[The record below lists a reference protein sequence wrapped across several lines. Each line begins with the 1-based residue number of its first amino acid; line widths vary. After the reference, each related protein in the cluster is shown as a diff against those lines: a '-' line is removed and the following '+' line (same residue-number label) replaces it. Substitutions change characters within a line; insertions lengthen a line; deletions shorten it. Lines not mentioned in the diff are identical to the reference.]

1 MLRFLPKY
9 LFALAGTFF
18 LFSLGWLRSRHRFL
32 IYQIAVHFGYPA
44 SSERRLLPTAA
55 ISRVLP
61 GPFEPRLLELDPA
74 EGNVTTLEL
83 AVLAESV
90 RRRQPTTL
98 FEIGTFDGRTT
109 LNLAANCPEDA
120 HIHTLDLPASQI
132 EATRFDLDRGENQFV
147 EKESSGR
154 RFAGTPFA
162 AKITQHLGDSATYD
176 FSPFERSID
185 WFFIDGSHA
194 YDYVRSDTA
203 RALGSM
209 SKDGGIIFWHDYQPD
224 WPGVIRALNEL
235 QRSEPKLAGIV
246 HLEGTTL
253 AYCEVPA
260 TNQP

>member
-1 MLRFLPKY
+1 MHRFLPKY
-9 LFALAGTFF
+9 LLALAGSVF
-18 LFSLGWLRSRHRFL
+18 LFSVGWLRQSHRFL
-32 IYQIAVHFGYPA
+32 IYQIAVHFGYPP
-44 SSERRLLPTAA
+44 SSEEQILPTAA

-61 GPFEPRLLELDPA
+61 GLFEPRLLEIDPA

-90 RRRQPTTL
+90 RRSKPSVL

-109 LNLAANCPEDA
+109 LNLAANTPTTA
-120 HIHTLDLPASQI
+120 RIHTLDLLASQI
-132 EATRFDLDRGENQFV
+132 TATRYGLDRGESQFV
-147 EKESSGR
+147 KKEASGR

-162 AKITQHLGDSATYD
+162 PKIIQHFGDSATFD
-176 FSPFERSID
+176 FLPFRGGID

-203 RALGSM
+203 LALASIR
-209 SKDGGIIFWHDYQPD
+209 DRGGIIFWHDYQPD

-235 QRSEPKLAGIV
+235 QRSEHRLAGLV

-253 AYCEVPA
+253 AYCEVPSLA
-260 TNQP
+260 T

>member
-9 LFALAGTFF
+9 LFALAGSLF
-18 LFSLGWLRSRHRFL
+18 LFSVGWLRARHRFL

-44 SSERRLLPTAA
+44 SPEPMRLRRAAVSE
-55 ISRVLP
+55 VLP
-61 GPFEPRLLELDPA
+61 GSFEPRLLELDPA
-74 EGNVTTLEL
+74 EGNVTTFEL

-90 RRRQPTTL
+90 RRRQPATL

-109 LNLAANCPEDA
+109 LNLAANAPA
-120 HIHTLDLPASQI
+120 NAFIHTLDLPASQVT
-132 EATRFDLDRGENQFV
+132 ATRFGLDRGESQFV
-147 EKESSGR
+147 EKETSGR

-162 AKITQHLGDSATYD
+162 PRITQHLGDSATFD
-176 FSPFERSID
+176 FQPFRRTID

-203 RALGSM
+203 RALETIGE
-209 SKDGGIIFWHDYQPD
+209 GGGVIFWHDYQPD

-235 QRSEPKLAGIV
+235 QGSEPRLAGLV

-253 AYCEVPA
+253 AYCEVAPR
-260 TNQP
+260 QS

>member
-9 LFALAGTFF
+9 LLALVGCGF
-18 LFSLGWLRSRHRFL
+18 LFSVGWLRARHRYL

-44 SSERRLLPTAA
+44 SRGTRELPPTA

-61 GPFEPRLLELDPA
+61 GAFAPSLLELDPA

-90 RRRQPTTL
+90 RRTRPAAL

-109 LNLAANCPEDA
+109 LNLAANAPATA
-120 HIHTLDLPASQI
+120 HIHTLDLPASQLTS
-132 EATRFDLDRGENQFV
+132 TRFDLDRGENQFV

-154 RFAGTPFA
+154 RFAGTPWA
-162 AKITQHLGDSATYD
+162 ANITQHLGDSATFD
-176 FSPFERSID
+176 FTPFAQGID

-194 YDYVRSDTA
+194 YEYVLSDTA
-203 RALGSM
+203 RALGTLRAS
-209 SKDGGIIFWHDYQPD
+209 GGVIFWHDYQPD

-235 QRSEPKLAGIV
+235 RRTEPRLAGLV
-246 HLEGTTL
+246 HLEGTSL
-253 AYCEVPA
+253 AYCEISPLR
-260 TNQP
+260 P